1 MAIVGSQTETQE
13 ASTHAI
19 RSGLPVSEVAP
30 VDDRSADGSEL
41 IRVATG
47 GAARYELREISRAR
61 AVIWI
66 NLACVAAWVVI
77 NGAAGWWLHN
87 GRPVG
92 VAGAGVAMAV
102 TWIWALRDIS
112 RGRMARGVAT
122 YTLSGLLLLLA
133 MGLFVPEL
141 SLLFTFATFIFLA
154 FGLSYM
160 SGRASMQVVA
170 LTIGVALILLVTS
183 IALRWTSGVP
193 DQLYRWVN
201 LTGMLMALSIDGTM
215 FIMLRRTLEAR
226 AGRVIDAERATAEM
240 KERLA
245 QQERLESLGQ
255 LAGGIAHDFNNLLG
269 VILNFALFAK
279 EKVLASADLGQ
290 TDGNVNPE
298 ELRSAAKDIDRV
310 VGASESASRLT
321 HQLLAF
327 ARREVLRPEPLEV
340 NSVVREMEP
349 LLRRAVG
356 EHIEF
361 STSLS
366 PEPWRALV
374 DRGQLEQ
381 VLTNLAINARDAMPN
396 GGQLVIQTD
405 NVDAD
410 EPYGA
415 GRQGFKPGRY
425 VRVRVSDTGTG
436 MDEHTLQHVF
446 EPFFTTKERGR
457 GTGLGLATVHGII
470 KQSGGFISIYSELGL
485 GTRVSAMLPATE
497 RRHSEVAV
505 APKRLEHA
513 RSGTILVV
521 EDAADLRELTERI
534 LTRNGYRVIT
544 ASDGLMAIEAAHSYD
559 GKIDLLLTD
568 VVMPKMHGK
577 DLADVIVSTRPD
589 TRVLFMSGYAEP
601 MLGKSGILDPGIL
614 LIEKPFTAETLL
626 TRVSDA
632 FEANTTTAAGSAP
645 PPIM

>member
-1 MAIVGSQTETQE
+1 M
-13 ASTHAI
+13 
-19 RSGLPVSEVAP
+19 
-30 VDDRSADGSEL
+30 
-41 IRVATG
+41 
-47 GAARYELREISRAR
+47 AR
-61 AVIWI
+61 A
-66 NLACVAAWVVI
+66 
-77 NGAAGWWLHN
+77 
-87 GRPVG
+87 
-92 VAGAGVAMAV
+92 
-102 TWIWALRDIS
+102 
-112 RGRMARGVAT
+112 VAT
-122 YTLSGLLLLLA
+122 YTVSGLLLLLA

-160 SGRASMQVVA
+160 NGRASMQVVA

-279 EKVLASADLGQ
+279 ERVLASADSSQ
-290 TDGNVNPE
+290 TGGVVSTE
-298 ELRSAAKDIDRV
+298 GLRSAANDIDRV
-310 VGASESASRLT
+310 VGATESASRLT

-340 NSVVREMEP
+340 NSVVREIEP

-356 EHIEF
+356 EHIDF
-361 STSLS
+361 SISVST
-366 PEPWRALV
+366 EPWRALV

-396 GGQLVIQTD
+396 GGQLVIETD
-405 NVDAD
+405 NVEAD
-410 EPYGA
+410 EAFGA
-415 GRQGFKPGRY
+415 GRHGFKPGRY

-470 KQSGGFISIYSELGL
+470 EQSGGFISIYSELGL

-497 RRHSEVAV
+497 RRHTEVAV
-505 APKRLEHA
+505 QPKRIERA
-513 RSGTILVV
+513 GSGTILIV
-521 EDAADLRELTERI
+521 EDAADLREVTERI

-544 ASDGLMAIEAAHSYD
+544 AGDGQSGVEVARGYD
-559 GKIDLLLTD
+559 GQIDLLLTD

-577 DLADVIVSTRPD
+577 DLADLIISTRPGI
-589 TRVLFMSGYAEP
+589 RVLFMSGYAEP
-601 MLGKSGILDPGIL
+601 MLGKSGILDPSIL
-614 LIEKPFTAETLL
+614 LIEKPFTGATLL
-626 TRVSDA
+626 ARVSEAFDA
-632 FEANTTTAAGSAP
+632 KAPTTPGP
-645 PPIM
+645 